1 VAEDRRSG
9 GNGVRRYSLHLIAV
23 TTVIALAINYYGLVE
38 GISIVIPHIFYI
50 PIILAAYF
58 YPRWGVLFAIGI
70 AIVYTG
76 MVALADPAQEVIIES
91 ALARGALFILIGA
104 VVAYL
109 TTAIQ
114 RERQEAEK
122 KEERFRRLASNVP
135 DIIFRVSVPD
145 GKFQYLNREIS
156 EISGYSREEFSSADW
171 YIGEVVLPKYRERVS
186 SYFERLASDEATE
199 GLEFQI
205 GTKNGDIRWVL
216 IKGVAVRDEHGR
228 PVAVEGIMSDITP
241 RKRMEAIQSRLAAI
255 VSSSSEAIIGKTL
268 DGTVTDWN
276 VGAEKLYGYRAGE
289 VIGKPINILVPP
301 GYPDD
306 VPALLERI
314 GKGESIER
322 YETVRM
328 RKDGKKIQVALSL
341 SPVKDPAGIVIGA
354 STIAFDIS
362 ERVRLQKAHEEER
375 RFLQLLMDTIVN
387 PVFYKDRNGRFLGCN
402 TAFSD
407 YVGLPREE
415 IIGKTVNEILSPESA
430 ALVTSKDN
438 ELFQNTGAQ
447 VYETHIRQPGMQ
459 DRDVI
464 NYKSTFRS
472 ADGAL
477 QGLVGVIVDIT
488 ELKRTESALQKANE
502 KLNILSSITRHDI
515 LNSLTAL
522 LAYTEIALEDVS
534 EPDVRTLIRK
544 QMEIEQQIQR
554 QIEFTRYYQDIGVH
568 SPRWQDV
575 AMMIKELSEL
585 LTLEG
590 VTMEPDLS
598 GLEIYADPLI
608 GKVFYNLVE
617 NTLRHGE
624 WATTISFTSRHDG
637 DDLVIEYRDDGVG
650 VPEDVKQAIFR
661 HGFGKHTGLGL
672 FLSREILSITGI
684 SISEAGEPG
693 KGACFEIRVPQGK
706 YRYPAH
712 GDIEFTTTTSQK

>member
-1 VAEDRRSG
+1 LE
-9 GNGVRRYSLHLIAV
+9 GNGIRRYSLHLIV
-23 TTVIALAINYYGLVE
+23 LTTVIAVAINYYGLVE

-58 YPRWGVLFAIGI
+58 YPRRGVLFAIGI

-76 MVALADPAQEVIIES
+76 MVAITDPSQTAVIES
-91 ALARGALFILIGA
+91 ALARDVIFILVGG

-109 TTAIQ
+109 TLLIQ
-114 RERQEAEK
+114 KERQAAEE
-122 KEERFRRLASNVP
+122 KEEQFRRLASNVP
-135 DIIFRVSVPD
+135 DVIFRVSASD
-145 GKFQYLNREIS
+145 RKFQYINRDIS
-156 EISGYSREEFSSADW
+156 EISGYSREEFSSAEW
-171 YIGEVVLPKYRERVS
+171 YISQVVEPGYRDQVT
-186 SYFERLASDEATE
+186 SYFERLAKGESPE

-205 GTKNGDIRWVL
+205 RTKEGSIRWVL
-216 IKGVAVRDEHGR
+216 VKGVLVRGEHGR
-228 PVAVEGIMSDITP
+228 PVALEGILSDITP
-241 RKRMEAIQSRLAAI
+241 RKRLETIQSRLAAI
-255 VSSSSEAIIGKTL
+255 VSSSSEAIVGKTL
-268 DGTVTDWN
+268 DGTITDWN
-276 VGAEKLYGYRAGE
+276 IGAEKLYGYPAGE

-306 VPALLERI
+306 IPALLEKIRR
-314 GKGESIER
+314 GESIER
-322 YETVRM
+322 YETIRM
-328 RKDGKKIQVALSL
+328 RKDGKKIQVSLSL
-341 SPVKDPAGIVIGA
+341 SPVKDPSGRVVGA
-354 STIAFDIS
+354 STIAYDIS
-362 ERVRLQKAHEEER
+362 ERVRLQKEHEEER

-387 PVFYKDRNGRFLGCN
+387 PVFYKDREGRFLGCN
-402 TAFSD
+402 AAFAN
-407 YVGLPREE
+407 YIGLSREE

-430 ALVTSKDN
+430 ALATLKDN
-438 ELFQNTGAQ
+438 ELFRNPGTQ
-447 VYETHIRQPGMQ
+447 VYESHIRQPGMH

-472 ADGAL
+472 ADGTL

-488 ELKRTESALQKANE
+488 ELKSTESALQKANE

-534 EPDVRTLIRK
+534 EPDIRALIRK
-544 QMEIEQQIQR
+544 QLEVEQQIQR

-568 SPRWQDV
+568 TPVWHDV
-575 AMMIKELSEL
+575 DRIIRNAIEMLPL
-585 LTLEG
+585 QTLTVDCE
-590 VTMEPDLS
+590 VP

-608 GKVFYNLVE
+608 EKVFYNLME
-617 NTLRHGE
+617 NTLRHGKN
-624 WATTISFTSRHDG
+624 ATRISCSFRRDG

-650 VPEDVKQAIFR
+650 VPEDAKQAIFQ

-684 SISEAGEPG
+684 SISETGEPG
-693 KGACFEIRVPQGK
+693 KGACFEIRIPHGR

-712 GDIEFTTTTSQK
+712 ESN

>member
-1 VAEDRRSG
+1 LE
-9 GNGVRRYSLHLIAV
+9 GNGIRRYSLHLIV
-23 TTVIALAINYYGLVE
+23 LTSVIAVAINYYGLVE

-58 YPRWGVLFAIGI
+58 YPRRGVLFAIGI

-76 MVALADPAQEVIIES
+76 MVALTDPSQTAVIES
-91 ALARGALFILIGA
+91 ALARDVIFILVGV

-109 TTAIQ
+109 TLSIQ
-114 RERQEAEK
+114 KERQAAEE
-122 KEERFRRLASNVP
+122 KEEQFRRLASNVP
-135 DIIFRVSVPD
+135 DIIFRVSASD
-145 GKFQYLNREIS
+145 GKFQYLNRDIS
-156 EISGYSREEFSSADW
+156 EISGYSREEFSSAEW
-171 YIGEVVLPKYRERVS
+171 YISQVVEPGYRDQVT
-186 SYFERLASDEATE
+186 SYFERLAKGESPE

-205 GTKNGDIRWVL
+205 RTKEGSIRWAL
-216 IKGVAVRDEHGR
+216 IKGVLVLGEHGR
-228 PVAVEGIMSDITP
+228 PVALEGILSDITP
-241 RKRMEAIQSRLAAI
+241 RKRMETIQSRLAAI

-268 DGTVTDWN
+268 DGTITDWN
-276 VGAEKLYGYRAGE
+276 IGAEKLYGYPAGE

-306 VPALLERI
+306 IPALLEKIRR
-314 GKGESIER
+314 GESIER
-322 YETVRM
+322 YETIRM
-328 RKDGKKIQVALSL
+328 RKDGKKIQVSLSL
-341 SPVKDPAGIVIGA
+341 SPVKDPSGMVVGA
-354 STIAFDIS
+354 STIAYDIS
-362 ERVRLQKAHEEER
+362 ERVRLQKEHEEER

-387 PVFYKDRNGRFLGCN
+387 PVFYKDREGRFLGCN
-402 TAFSD
+402 AAFAN
-407 YVGLPREE
+407 YTGLSREE

-430 ALVTSKDN
+430 ALATSKDN
-438 ELFQNTGAQ
+438 ELFQNPGTQ
-447 VYETHIRQPGMQ
+447 VYESHIRQPGMH

-472 ADGAL
+472 ADGTL

-488 ELKRTESALQKANE
+488 ELKSTESALQKANE

-534 EPDVRTLIRK
+534 EPDIRALIRK
-544 QMEIEQQIQR
+544 QLEIEQQIQR

-568 SPRWQDV
+568 TPVWHDV
-575 AMMIKELSEL
+575 DRIIRNAIEMLPL
-585 LTLEG
+585 QTLTVDCE
-590 VTMEPDLS
+590 VP

-608 GKVFYNLVE
+608 EKVFYNLME

-624 WATTISFTSRHDG
+624 NATRVSCSFRRDG

-650 VPEDVKQAIFR
+650 VPEDAKQAIFQ

-684 SISEAGEPG
+684 SISETGEPG
-693 KGACFEIRVPQGK
+693 KGACFEIRIPHGR

-712 GDIEFTTTTSQK
+712 ESN

>member
-1 VAEDRRSG
+1 LE
-9 GNGVRRYSLHLIAV
+9 GNGIRRYSLHLIV
-23 TTVIALAINYYGLVE
+23 LTSVIAVAINYYGLVE

-50 PIILAAYF
+50 PIILASYF
-58 YPRWGVLFAIGI
+58 YPRRGVLFAIGI

-76 MVALADPAQEVIIES
+76 MVAITDPSQTAVIES
-91 ALARGALFILIGA
+91 ALARGAIFILVGG

-109 TTAIQ
+109 TSLIQ
-114 RERQEAEK
+114 KERQAAEE

-135 DIIFRVSVPD
+135 DIIFRVSASD
-145 GKFQYLNREIS
+145 GKFQYLNRDIS
-156 EISGYSREEFSSADW
+156 EISGYSREEFSSAEW
-171 YIGEVVLPKYRERVS
+171 YISQVVEPGYRDQVT
-186 SYFERLASDEATE
+186 SYFERLAKGESPE

-205 GTKNGDIRWVL
+205 RTKEGSIRWALV
-216 IKGVAVRDEHGR
+216 KGVLVRGEHGR
-228 PVAVEGIMSDITP
+228 PVAVEGILSDITP
-241 RKRMEAIQSRLAAI
+241 RKRMETIQSRLAAI

-268 DGTVTDWN
+268 DGTITDWN
-276 VGAEKLYGYRAGE
+276 IGAEKLYGYPAGE

-306 VPALLERI
+306 IPALLEKLRR
-314 GKGESIER
+314 GESIER
-322 YETVRM
+322 YETIRM
-328 RKDGKKIQVALSL
+328 RKDGKKIQVSLSL
-341 SPVKDPAGIVIGA
+341 SPVKDPSGMVVGA
-354 STIAFDIS
+354 STIAYDIS
-362 ERVRLQKAHEEER
+362 ERVRLQKEHEEER

-387 PVFYKDRNGRFLGCN
+387 PVFYKDRGGRFLGCN
-402 TAFSD
+402 AAFAN
-407 YVGLPREE
+407 YTGLSREE

-430 ALVTSKDN
+430 ALATSKDN
-438 ELFQNTGAQ
+438 ELFQNPGTQ
-447 VYETHIRQPGMQ
+447 VYESHIHQPGMH

-472 ADGAL
+472 AEGTL

-488 ELKRTESALQKANE
+488 ELKSTESALQKANE

-534 EPDVRTLIRK
+534 EPDIRALIRK
-544 QMEIEQQIQR
+544 QLEVEQQIQR

-568 SPRWQDV
+568 TPVWHDV
-575 AMMIKELSEL
+575 DRIIRNAIEMLPL
-585 LTLEG
+585 QTLTVVCE
-590 VTMEPDLS
+590 VP

-608 GKVFYNLVE
+608 EKVFYNLME
-617 NTLRHGE
+617 NTLRHGKN
-624 WATTISFTSRHDG
+624 ATRISCSFRRDG

-650 VPEDVKQAIFR
+650 VPEDAKQAIFQ

-684 SISEAGEPG
+684 SISETGEPG
-693 KGACFEIRVPQGK
+693 KGACFEIRIPHGR
-706 YRYPAH
+706 YRYPSH
-712 GDIEFTTTTSQK
+712 QSN